1 MDRIKELAGK
11 KIALVGLGASQI
23 DFVIGL
29 ENSQEWDEVWV
40 INSAIS
46 VYDYDRVFM
55 MDPVSRYLDTND
67 AGNQTDVM
75 RKLLPLVTKPI
86 YSCVLDERVP
96 AIVEYPLAEVAT
108 SSKCAYLNTTAAYAV
123 AFALWNKVGQ
133 VDLFGMDFSYKHN
146 IHFAEAGR
154 ACMEFWLSK
163 CISAG
168 IVIGASPR
176 SSLLDSDVPVTE
188 RLYGYHRLEDP
199 MVAMPSPEGKWILC
213 PRSRLAEMVAKHKMK
228 TIELPS
234 SPEPYKG

>member
-1 MDRIKELAGK
+1 MKPIKELKGK

-29 ENSQEWDEVWV
+29 ENSKEWDEVWV
-40 INSAIS
+40 INSALAAF
-46 VYDYDRVFM
+46 DYDRVFM
-55 MDPVSRYLDTND
+55 MDPASRYLDTDD

-188 RLYGYHRLEDP
+188 RLYGYHRLDDP

>member
-1 MDRIKELAGK
+1 MKPIKELQGK

-29 ENSQEWDEVWV
+29 ENSKEWDEVWV
-40 INSAIS
+40 INSAIAAF
-46 VYDYDRVFM
+46 DYDRVFM
-55 MDPVSRYLDTND
+55 MAPASRYFDTND

-154 ACMEFWLSK
+154 ACMEFWISK

>member
-1 MDRIKELAGK
+1 MKPIKKLKGK

-29 ENSQEWDEVWV
+29 ENSKEWDEVWV
-40 INSAIS
+40 INSALAAF
-46 VYDYDRVFM
+46 DYDRVFM
-55 MDPVSRYLDTND
+55 MVPASRYLDTDD

-188 RLYGYHRLEDP
+188 RLYGYHRLDDP

>member
-1 MDRIKELAGK
+1 MLFR
-11 KIALVGLGASQI
+11 S
-23 DFVIGL
+23 
-29 ENSQEWDEVWV
+29 
-40 INSAIS
+40 
-46 VYDYDRVFM
+46 
-55 MDPVSRYLDTND
+55 
-67 AGNQTDVM
+67 

-154 ACMEFWLSK
+154 ACMEFWISK